1 MKAKAVVFSS
11 TFNAKSFHFIA
22 LLIGAFSAP
31 AQTGVGIVN
40 FGNPSTSDDR
50 RIWTGGAGGLVRAAG
65 TGYRVALYWGPQG
78 TPESGLIQVG
88 ASVGFLTGTAAG
100 TFVGG
105 SRTLSPLAQNGAVV
119 TLQARGWVTIP
130 GVPDTYEGA
139 LAAGL
144 AGIGKGSVFDHKTKD
159 PTNPLELANPIGVPI
174 ATGGDPGWCGS

>member
-1 MKAKAVVFSS
+1 MQRWPFRHPVADLDLTGSSHLIQHSPNSTGNRCMKAKAVAFSS
-11 TFNAKSFHFIA
+11 TFNAKSFHLIA

-100 TFVGG
+100 
-105 SRTLSPLAQNGAVV
+105 
-119 TLQARGWVTIP
+119 
-130 GVPDTYEGA
+130 
-139 LAAGL
+139 
-144 AGIGKGSVFDHKTKD
+144 
-159 PTNPLELANPIGVPI
+159 
-174 ATGGDPGWCGS
+174 